1 MGNVQT
7 DLMDWKVDSVIERPE
22 LQVSRVIQNIPLS
35 TIRQQQLVVGDS
47 MEHALVYLDV
57 CSLRP
62 WSEPIINPSLGI
74 RGGARLKDVVV
85 FQGWSK
91 APEFVVGVT
100 EKPDVRPPGGSGSQL
115 VLPP

>member
-1 MGNVQT
+1 
-7 DLMDWKVDSVIERPE
+7 MDWKVDPAIERTKS
-22 LQVSRVIQNIPLS
+22 QVSRAVQNIPLG

-47 MEHALVYLDV
+47 MEHALMYLDV

-62 WSEPIINPSLGI
+62 WSKSIMDSSLGI

-91 APEFVVGVT
+91 APEFVVGVA
-100 EKPDVRPPGGSGSQL
+100 EKPDVRPPGGSGCQL